1 MTALLNW
8 KNKNQEEN
16 FMADLRSDLN
26 FDDIDFENMTE
37 EELKEFRSQFNPDEM
52 GDVEVEGVDE

>member
-1 MTALLNW
+1 
-8 KNKNQEEN
+8 
-16 FMADLRSDLN
+16 MADLRSDLN

>member
-1 MTALLNW
+1 
-8 KNKNQEEN
+8 
-16 FMADLRSDLN
+16 MADLRSDLN

-37 EELKEFRSQFNPDEM
+37 EEHKEFRSQFNPDEM